1 MWLLPSNSYGL
12 PSIIMTKFSPEEY
25 DAWYETPLGSL
36 CDRLEKEAIFRLFKP
51 KGRVL
56 DAGCGT
62 GNYTME
68 LVKQGVQVVGM
79 DSSVDMTLLAKR
91 KSEKKGFKVNFVVGK
106 GEAMP
111 FRDNVFS
118 GVLGITVLCFVSN
131 PELVIAE
138 VKRILKLGGEFT
150 LGELNSLS
158 YWALLRK
165 IKALFKASVYRQAI
179 FFSIKGLKETLQRA
193 GFKDLRWSS
202 CLYFPP
208 VNVKWLLNMYK
219 FFEAGGK
226 KFFSKNGVFI
236 AITGTK

>member
-1 MWLLPSNSYGL
+1 MTFFY
-12 PSIIMTKFSPEEY
+12 MTKFSPEEY

-79 DSSVDMTLLAKR
+79 DSSVDMTLFAKR

-111 FRDNVFS
+111 FKSNIFDS
-118 GVLGITVLCFVSN
+118 ALGITTLCFVSE
-131 PELVIAE
+131 PEKMLNE
-138 VKRILKLGGEFT
+138 VKRVLKEGGGFILGD
-150 LGELNSLS
+150 LNRYS
-158 YWALLRK
+158 YWAFLRRVK
-165 IKALFKASVYRQAI
+165 GLFKESVYRQAI
-179 FFSIKGLKETLQRA
+179 FFSIKGLREILQLT

-202 CLYFPP
+202 CIYFPP
-208 VNVKWLLNMYK
+208 VDSRWFLKGYRL
-219 FFEAGGK
+219 FEMPGK
-226 KFFSKNGVFI
+226 AIFPKNGAFVTI
-236 AITGTK
+236 ACTK